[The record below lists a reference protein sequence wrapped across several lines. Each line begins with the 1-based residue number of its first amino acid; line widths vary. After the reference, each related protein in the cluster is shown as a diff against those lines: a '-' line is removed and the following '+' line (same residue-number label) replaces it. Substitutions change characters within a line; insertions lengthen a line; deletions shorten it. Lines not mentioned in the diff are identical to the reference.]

1 MNPTVVDRALRPPR
15 ADAARP
21 ILHGWPQHWY
31 AWRKVIP
38 LLGESHRLISPDL
51 RGFGWT
57 DAPRDGYS
65 TTELADDLLALLDT
79 LELDRVLVVDHERPP
94 GRLGFELAV
103 RAPSRVRR
111 LLTLNAIHPY
121 WSVRRL
127 APHAWRY
134 WWTVFVETP
143 LIGRTLLRRVPAFTR
158 MLLRFRTPD
167 PATRS
172 AAAVEEFIAP
182 LREPA
187 RGRAAE
193 LAGAPLEPSQP
204 TSGRSEAPRA
214 GARRKSGGPGHDGA
228 RAVATLSRPACSRAD
243 DRRRSK
249 PLAPIPLAWPR
260 QGTRRLSRGW
270 KTKAI
275 ASLGDLAVRECRRPA
290 RRASAD
296 G

>member
-1 MNPTVVDRALRPPR
+1 MPLAQSLRWRASFIASSRRPACASTSR
-15 ADAARP
+15 RP
-21 ILHGWPQHWY
+21 AKASPCFCCTAGRSTGTPGG
-31 AWRKVIP
+31 KVIP

-65 TTELADDLLALLDT
+65 TAALADDLLALLDT
-79 LELDRVLVVDHERPP
+79 LELDRVVVVGHDLG
-94 GRLGFELAV
+94 GRLGFDLAV

-111 LLTLNAIHPY
+111 LLTLNAMHPY

-127 APHAWRY
+127 APHARRY

-158 MLLRFRTPD
+158 MLFRFGTPD

-172 AAAVEEFIAP
+172 TATVDEFIAP

-187 RGRAAE
+187 RARAAE
-193 LAGAPLEPSQP
+193 RVQGQFAYHEIVPTLLGKHKSTRLVVPTLMLNGTKDFALASAELGGCEPY
-204 TSGRSEAPRA
+204 
-214 GARRKSGGPGHDGA
+214 
-228 RAVATLSRPACSRAD
+228 AD
-243 DRRRSK
+243 DLRVE
-249 PLAPIPLAWPR
+249 LVAD
-260 QGTRRLSRGW
+260 
-270 KTKAI
+270 
-275 ASLGDLAVRECRRPA
+275 ASHSLHEERPQLVA
-290 RRASAD
+290 ETALRFFAQVD